1 MNMLL
6 KKQSGVGLVE
16 ILVTILV
23 IAIGLLGLAGMQT
36 ASMKNI
42 NNSHNRA
49 LATIAAYDMA
59 ERMRANPT
67 GIKAGSYNNVSVD
80 KNTSGSCGTTPG
92 ATQDTCEWAVALKES
107 FPNDFTGKVTTKG
120 AGYEIEIIWTE
131 LAGNNETDLAS
142 APDFTMEVNVYAP

>member
-1 MNMLL
+1 MRLI
-6 KKQSGVGLVE
+6 KQRGVGLIE

-59 ERMRANPT
+59 ERMRSNPA
-67 GIKAGSYNNVSVD
+67 GVKGGSYDAVTVNESTNA
-80 KNTSGSCGTTPG
+80 SCGSTPG
-92 ATQDTCEWAVALKES
+92 AAVDICEWAAALKAS
-107 FPNDFTGKVTTKG
+107 FSDDFVGSVTA
-120 AGYEIEIIWTE
+120 AGLNHKIKITWTE
-131 LAGNNETDLAS
+131 LDGNNETGSAS
-142 APDFTMEVNVYAP
+142 APDFTMEVRIYAP